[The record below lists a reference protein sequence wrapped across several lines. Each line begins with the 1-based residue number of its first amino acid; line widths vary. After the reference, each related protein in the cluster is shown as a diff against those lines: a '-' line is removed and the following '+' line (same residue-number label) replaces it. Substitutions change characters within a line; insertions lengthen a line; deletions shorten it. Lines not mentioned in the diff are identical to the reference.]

1 MHKKMKQLVYG
12 PLDIAYLLDN
22 NIFEEY
28 SPIVHLG
35 IQSLP
40 GLKFYLNGNKFAPL
54 YINNSGLF
62 EIDLEN
68 TFGLIGSIEFDQE
81 NLNKYLSI
89 GYLIIDILYEGEG

>member
-35 IQSLP
+35 I
-40 GLKFYLNGNKFAPL
+40 
-54 YINNSGLF
+54 
-62 EIDLEN
+62 
-68 TFGLIGSIEFDQE
+68 
-81 NLNKYLSI
+81 
-89 GYLIIDILYEGEG
+89 